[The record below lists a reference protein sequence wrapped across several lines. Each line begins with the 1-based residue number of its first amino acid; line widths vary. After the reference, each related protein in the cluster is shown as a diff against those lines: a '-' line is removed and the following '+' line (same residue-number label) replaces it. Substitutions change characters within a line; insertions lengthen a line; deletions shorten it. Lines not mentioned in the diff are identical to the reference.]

1 MTRDVACCAPTDPL
15 NAAAKIMWER
25 DCGCVPVVDKNM
37 VLIGILTDRDVCM
50 GAYTQGLNL
59 HLIQVQTVMSAPV
72 VSCLP
77 DDDLS
82 MAGKLMR
89 DNKIRRLPVCDSNG
103 KPIGIISLS
112 DLACEAER
120 EQRGGKGRAVRSGD
134 LAEVLRAVSE
144 PRPYATTHLP
154 FGPEAGE
161 VEFPPKP
168 PIKHGRGNR

>member
-1 MTRDVACCAPTDPL
+1 MTRDVASCAATDSL

-25 DCGCVPVVDKNM
+25 DCGCVPIVDRNM
-37 VLIGILTDRDVCM
+37 VLVGILTDRDVCM

-59 HLIQVQTVMSAPV
+59 HLIQVQTVMSGPV

-77 DDDLS
+77 DDDLIT
-82 MAGKLMR
+82 AEKLMR

-112 DLACEAER
+112 DLAREAER
-120 EQRGGKGRAVRSGD
+120 EQLGGKGRAVRSSD
-134 LAEVLRAVSE
+134 LAEVLSAVSE
-144 PRPYATTHLP
+144 PRPYAAMHIP

-161 VEFPPKP
+161 VEYPPKP
-168 PIKHGRGNR
+168 PIKRGRANR